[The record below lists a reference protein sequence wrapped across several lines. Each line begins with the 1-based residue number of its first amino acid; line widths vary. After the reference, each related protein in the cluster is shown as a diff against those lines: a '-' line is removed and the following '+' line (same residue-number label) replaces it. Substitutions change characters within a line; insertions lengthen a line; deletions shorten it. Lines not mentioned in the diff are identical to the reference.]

1 MVPEAYLL
9 SIEGG
14 YGPCPTHGAEYY
26 RADERVDV
34 LTLDTDGSLV
44 IKSTVCCEEPV
55 VLRGQAALMLLT
67 GVIRIKERM
76 SEERGRRELIL
87 EAHDVLSERQWK
99 RLHSL
104 L

>member
-1 MVPEAYLL
+1 MVPEEYLL

-34 LTLDTDGSLV
+34 LTVDADGSLI

-55 VLRGQAALMLLT
+55 VVRGPAALWLLMGAMST
-67 GVIRIKERM
+67 RERM
-76 SEERGRRELIL
+76 AVERGRSDIIRE
-87 EAHDVLSERQWK
+87 AYRVLPKWCWK